1 MVQFDTIKISRSLVR
16 SVLVTSSVSEK
27 TLAKSHDYSRL
38 FSQEKRRLKM
48 AQRLKARNGAS
59 QMLNNKYSAEEDTI
73 EEV

>member
-16 SVLVTSSVSEK
+16 SVLVTSSEK

-48 AQRLKARNGAS
+48 AQRLKASNGAS
-59 QMLNNKYSAEEDTI
+59 QMLNIKYSAEDTI